1 MSTGY
6 ICNGCGEFFTDGG
19 RWLHSGYSGSMEIR
33 KRWDLCPE
41 CMEGFAKWLDV
52 HSNDTERATADRE
65 HSLESESVREQSESV
80 RERRYESQDV
90 TGSAERATETP
101 ETSHDTREKLEAD
114 VRRKQREWSQSP
126 CALDTNF
133 HEVIGWLDRQA
144 AITERE
150 TLHSHPM
157 CAGSDACPA
166 LNRPNGESADRET
179 PDTAGIGTSK
189 DEIRDF
195 DVWNVAY
202 EIYCAGGYVD
212 NGNEPNPP
220 TDGICELLDRQAAI
234 TEREVKLRELHKF
247 EENHRWHVRS
257 IEEVNQQLN
266 ERIAELKAEIATLK
280 EHRAGNVE
288 TLRTLADANAEMAW
302 RIQQLEKEVSR

>member
-1 MSTGY
+1 MSNATKCDRCGGYFEQGGKVIRKGVTVEFDLCADCAEAFDAWMKCQPVTSVPERVTNEGETLHDTGV
-6 ICNGCGEFFTDGG
+6 
-19 RWLHSGYSGSMEIR
+19 SGYRYHIIRDGMIHMVVEGS
-33 KRWDLCPE
+33 DL
-41 CMEGFAKWLDV
+41 KNTDV
-52 HSNDTERATADRE
+52 I
-65 HSLESESVREQSESV
+65 ESVEE
-80 RERRYESQDV
+80 
-90 TGSAERATETP
+90 P
-101 ETSHDTREKLEAD
+101 DTREQLESDVQKFAQVYYAD
-114 VRRKQREWSQSP
+114 HLLVYDK
-126 CALDTNF
+126 
-133 HEVIGWLDRQA
+133 VIELLDRQA

-166 LNRPNGESADRET
+166 LNRPIGESADRET
-179 PDTAGIGTSK
+179 LNTVGIGASK

-220 TDGICELLDRQAAI
+220 TYGIRELLDRQAAI
-234 TEREVKLRELHKF
+234 TEREVEHALMKAGRMA
-247 EENHRWHVRS
+247 V
-257 IEEVNQQLN
+257 EVER

-280 EHRAGNVE
+280 EHRAGNME
-288 TLRTLADANAEMAW
+288 RLRELTDANAEMAW

>member
-1 MSTGY
+1 MSNATKCDRCGACYEYGGMTVGEEYDLCDGCVADFEEWIDAGIHGEHVTESAEMSHDTGA
-6 ICNGCGEFFTDGG
+6 
-19 RWLHSGYSGSMEIR
+19 SGYRYHIIRDGMMRMVVKGS
-33 KRWDLCPE
+33 DLRNT
-41 CMEGFAKWLDV
+41 DV
-52 HSNDTERATADRE
+52 V
-65 HSLESESVREQSESV
+65 ESVEE
-80 RERRYESQDV
+80 
-90 TGSAERATETP
+90 P
-101 ETSHDTREKLEAD
+101 DTREKLEDD
-114 VRRKQREWSQSP
+114 VKEFSYQDPNLHTSELVITHAP
-126 CALDTNF
+126 MDTVL
-133 HEVIGWLDRQA
+133 EWLDRQA

-166 LNRPNGESADRET
+166 LNRPIGESADRET
-179 PDTAGIGTSK
+179 LNTAGIGASK

-220 TDGICELLDRQAAI
+220 TYGIRELLDRQAAI
-234 TEREVKLRELHKF
+234 TEREVEHALMKAGRMA
-247 EENHRWHVRS
+247 V
-257 IEEVNQQLN
+257 EVER

-280 EHRAGNVE
+280 EHRAGNME
-288 TLRTLADANAEMAW
+288 TLRMLADANAEMAW